1 MKKTFDQLLAEVSA
15 RRPSENRPTGRVF
28 FFKEHVV
35 QLVAGEMEGIHWVDI
50 QIELSRFQLTNLG
63 AALKVL
69 KANLEMGAA
78 TPIPTWFAANANG
91 TLIFINRLDWQHLSA
106 DVLDDHIMRC
116 IDQMGQALA
125 SEGV

>member
-1 MKKTFDQLLAEVSA
+1 MKKTFDSLLAEVSA

-28 FFKEHVV
+28 FYKEHPV
-35 QLVAGEMEGIHWVDI
+35 QLIAGEMEGIHWVDI
-50 QIELSRFQLTNLG
+50 QIELKRFQLTNLN

-78 TPIPTWFAANANG
+78 TPIPTWFAANAQG
-91 TLIFINRLDWQHLSA
+91 TLIFINRLDWQHLSV

-116 IDQMGQALA
+116 IEQMGQALA

>member
-1 MKKTFDQLLAEVSA
+1 MNKTFDSLLAEISA
-15 RRPSENRPTGRVF
+15 RRPSENRPTGKVF
-28 FFKEHVV
+28 FFKEHPV
-35 QLVAGEMEGIHWVDI
+35 QLLAGEMEGIHWVDI
-50 QIELSRFQLTNLG
+50 QIELKRFQLSNLS

-69 KANLEMGAA
+69 KANLEMGGA
-78 TPIPTWFAANANG
+78 TPIPTWFAASAHD
-91 TLIFINRLDWQHLSA
+91 TLIFINRLDWQHISV

>member
-1 MKKTFDQLLAEVSA
+1 MKKTFNSLLAEVAA
-15 RRPSENRPTGRVF
+15 RRPSETRPSGRVF
-28 FFKEHVV
+28 FFKEHPV
-35 QLVAGEMEGIHWVDI
+35 QLIAGEMEGIHWVDI
-50 QIELSRFQLTNLG
+50 QIELKRFQLSNLN

-78 TPIPTWFAANANG
+78 TPIPTWFAANASG
-91 TLIFINRLDWQHLSA
+91 TLIFINRLDWQHLSVE
-106 DVLDDHIMRC
+106 VLEDHIMRC